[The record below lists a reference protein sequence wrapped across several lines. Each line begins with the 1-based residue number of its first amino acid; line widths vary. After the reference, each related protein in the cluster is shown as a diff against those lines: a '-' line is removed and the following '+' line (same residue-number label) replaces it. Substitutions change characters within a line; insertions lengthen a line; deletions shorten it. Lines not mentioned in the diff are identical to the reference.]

1 MATTQVPT
9 DFAPAAQRRI
19 DPSKYTALGDFLDEI
34 NKPDNRESLVHTYGD
49 QGITGFLQMTG
60 ATKAAGTNDE
70 VQWWEETRL
79 HPQQFI
85 RNETGGSIGTGA
97 STFVATIP
105 ASGETNGAN
114 GLVLRN
120 NDVVLI
126 GAGTR
131 AIVDGLSTSNLTLG
145 TGGALAATASC
156 NITSLS
162 GNFDTATANGA
173 TGVVSIIG
181 NLFEQGSD
189 QNDAYLESQVNK
201 KTNKYMIMKESF
213 KVTGSQAT
221 NIGWVNLGNG
231 DYRWY
236 VKGEADTRKRFMD
249 KREMMMLLGESVTNS
264 ITTAGISVDGS
275 QGYFSAIEATGAG
288 NGGIVFDCGAKASL
302 PNLDALSEF
311 DAIIK
316 ELDKQGANPEYAVYG
331 NTQLMLNLDD
341 MIAQGMGSAPTSG
354 AQGQFGAFNNDP
366 ELAVKLGFKSFS
378 RGGYTFHKHSFKL
391 LNEPTLL
398 ADSKFAGVMIP
409 MATVVDPKSGDRNP
423 ALEMNFKSAGG
434 YSRDMEHFIT
444 GSILGANTDTKD
456 FAQFNY
462 RSEVCLVT
470 RAANRHV
477 LLTQS

>member
-85 RNETGGSIGTGA
+85 RVESGDVTTSA

-105 ASGETNGAN
+105 KFDEGNGEK

-120 NDVVLI
+120 NDVVLV

-131 AIVDGLSTSNLTLG
+131 AIVDGLPTTNQTYNA
-145 TGGALAATASC
+145 TGLATTATC
-156 NITSLS
+156 NITALS
-162 GNFDTATANGA
+162 GNFDTATSNGA

-201 KTNKYMIMKESF
+201 KTNKYMIIKDKF
-213 KVTGSQAT
+213 RVTGSQAT
-221 NIGWVNLGNG
+221 NIGWVNLGGG

-236 VKGEADTRKRFMD
+236 VKGEADTRKRFID

-264 ITTAGISVDGS
+264 ITTSGIAVDGS
-275 QGYFSAIEATGAG
+275 EGYFSAIEATGAG

-302 PNLDALSEF
+302 PSLDALSEF

-366 ELAVKLGFKSFS
+366 DLAVKLGFKSFS

-409 MATVVDPKSGDRNP
+409 MSTVVDPKSGDRNP
-423 ALEMNFKSAGG
+423 SLEMNFKSAGG

-444 GSILGANTDTKD
+444 GSILGANTDTQD

-462 RSEVCLVT
+462 RSEICLVT
-470 RAANRHV
+470 RGANRHV

>member
-85 RNETGGSIGTGA
+85 RVESGDVTTSA

-105 ASGETNGAN
+105 KHDEGNGEK

-131 AIVDGLSTSNLTLG
+131 AIVDGLPATNQTYNA
-145 TGGALAATASC
+145 TGLATTATC
-156 NITSLS
+156 NITALS

-366 ELAVKLGFKSFS
+366 ELAVKL
-378 RGGYTFHKHSFKL
+378 
-391 LNEPTLL
+391 
-398 ADSKFAGVMIP
+398 
-409 MATVVDPKSGDRNP
+409 
-423 ALEMNFKSAGG
+423 
-434 YSRDMEHFIT
+434 
-444 GSILGANTDTKD
+444 
-456 FAQFNY
+456 
-462 RSEVCLVT
+462 
-470 RAANRHV
+470 
-477 LLTQS
+477 

>member
-1 MATTQVPT
+1 MALGQSPT
-9 DFAPAAQRRI
+9 DFAPAAQRRL

-34 NKPDNRESLVHTYGD
+34 NKPDNRESLVKTYGD

-79 HPQQFI
+79 HPQQAFDY
-85 RNETGGSIGTGA
+85 SAADVA
-97 STFVATIP
+97 STATTFTATLPTGVAH
-105 ASGETNGAN
+105 
-114 GLVLRN
+114 VLRN
-120 NDVVLI
+120 NDVVLFNGSVRAFVTGVTASNVGLGSNGLATAVATATVNILSGTI
-126 GAGTR
+126 GA
-131 AIVDGLSTSNLTLG
+131 S
-145 TGGALAATASC
+145 AASATPD
-156 NITSLS
+156 T
-162 GNFDTATANGA
+162 GNF
-173 TGVVSIIG
+173 SIIG
-181 NLFEQGSD
+181 NLFAQGSD

-201 KTNKYMIMKESF
+201 KTNKYMIMKETF

-249 KREMMMLLGESVTNS
+249 KREMMMLLGQTDANGAAAN
-264 ITTAGISVDGS
+264 IDGS
-275 QGYFSAIEATGAG
+275 VGYFDAIEATGAG
-288 NGGIVFDCGAKASL
+288 NGGIVYNAGTGLAD
-302 PNLDALSEF
+302 LDSLSEI
-311 DAIIK
+311 DTIIK
-316 ELDKQGANPEYAVYG
+316 ELDKQGANPEYAMYL
-331 NTQLMLNLDD
+331 NTALSLQIDD
-341 MIAQGMGSAPTSG
+341 LIAAGISTGVTNG
-354 AQGQFGAFNNDP
+354 VTGQFGAFNNDR
-366 ELAVKLGFKSFS
+366 ELAANLGFSSFT
-378 RGGYTFHKHSFKL
+378 RGGYTFHKHSWKL

-398 ADSKFAGVMIP
+398 AGSDYAGVMIP

-444 GSILGANTDTKD
+444 GSILGANTDTQD

-477 LLTQS
+477 LIKSVA

>member
-85 RNETGGSIGTGA
+85 RVESGDVTTSA

-105 ASGETNGAN
+105 KHDEGNGEK

-131 AIVDGLSTSNLTLG
+131 AIVDGLPATNQTYNA
-145 TGGALAATASC
+145 TGLATTATC
-156 NITSLS
+156 NITALS

-302 PNLDALSEF
+302 PSLDALSEF

>member
-9 DFAPAAQRRI
+9 DFTPAAQRRI

-79 HPQQFI
+79 HPTQI
-85 RNETGGSIGTGA
+85 VRNETGGSVTTGA
-97 STFVATIP
+97 STFVAHVPGSAEP
-105 ASGETNGAN
+105 AGDQGF
-114 GLVLRN
+114 VLRN

-131 AIVDGLSTSNLTLG
+131 AIVDGLPTTNQALG
-145 TGGALAATASC
+145 TGGALATKASC

-162 GNFDTATANGA
+162 GNFDTVIAHDGT
-173 TGVVSIIG
+173 TELKIIG

-264 ITTAGISVDGS
+264 ITTSGIAVDGS
-275 QGYFSAIEATGAG
+275 EGYFSAIEATGAG
-288 NGGIVFDCGAKASL
+288 NGGIVFDCGAKATL
-302 PNLDALSEF
+302 PDLDSLSEF

-331 NTQLMLNLDD
+331 NTQLMLNMDD
-341 MIAQGMGSAPTSG
+341 MIAQGMGSSPTSG
-354 AQGQFGAFNNDP
+354 VQGQFGAFNNDA